1 MATNFLALPASAT
14 TVVSGLAGGASRPLD
29 PAAQQQASQEPAAK
43 PARRR
48 PNFFEVVGR
57 IGDVMALMGNRT
69 PLYQYYNEQE
79 AERQRQE
86 QEAERQRQQQEQLQ
100 RFIQNPQDASAFRN
114 FLASGVSP
122 QEALMYRNALAE
134 PEDEPLVVSAN
145 QRVFKRL
152 PDGSVEEII
161 PAVPSEGSRSAQ
173 VQVVELLRD
182 PVIAEERRRNPSL
195 DRYLRSIENPSA
207 MTDYQARRVG
217 LDLMRIQNDVAK
229 QREAARARAQAPAS
243 PPKSNLAPAQRGLV
257 VQKLRMMPVV
267 RKQLDEV
274 IRLNNLMRKQGTFAR
289 GPIAGAI
296 PPQFAGGTAERFDKA
311 VSALRKSIL
320 GLTRVPGVGS
330 MSNYETRLDEAVLPS
345 RWGSDE
351 GREQAIENL
360 INLVENYEAGYRAM
374 LNDDGA
380 NYYTPVAGASG
391 QARKVLPATPRGRV
405 SGAPRS
411 RAVSPDVLQRAR
423 EEAARRGLR

>member
-14 TVVSGLAGGASRPLD
+14 TVVSGLAGGAPRPLD
-29 PAAQQQASQEPAAK
+29 PAAQQTAAPQPAAK
-43 PARRR
+43 PVKRR

-57 IGDVMALMGNRT
+57 IGDVMALMGDQA
-69 PLYQYYNEQE
+69 PLYQYFNEKE
-79 AERQRQE
+79 AERQRRE

-114 FLASGVSP
+114 FLASGISP

-152 PDGSVEEII
+152 PDGSVKEII
-161 PAVPSEGSRSAQ
+161 PALPSEGSRAAQ
-173 VQVVELLRD
+173 VQVAELLRD

-195 DRYLRSIENPSA
+195 DRYLRRIENPGA

-217 LDLMRIQNDVAK
+217 LDLMRVQNDVAK
-229 QREAARARAQAPAS
+229 RREAARASQ
-243 PPKSNLAPAQRGLV
+243 PKSNLAPTQRGLV
-257 VQKLRMMPVV
+257 VQKLRTMPVV

-296 PPQFAGGTAERFDKA
+296 PSQFAGGTAERFDKA

-320 GLTRVPGVGS
+320 GMTRIPGVGS
-330 MSNYETRLDEAVLPS
+330 MSDYETRLDEAVLPS
-345 RWGSDE
+345 RWGFDE

-360 INLVENYEAGYRAM
+360 KVLVDNYERGYRAM

-391 QARKVLPATPRGRV
+391 QTRQVLPATPRGRV